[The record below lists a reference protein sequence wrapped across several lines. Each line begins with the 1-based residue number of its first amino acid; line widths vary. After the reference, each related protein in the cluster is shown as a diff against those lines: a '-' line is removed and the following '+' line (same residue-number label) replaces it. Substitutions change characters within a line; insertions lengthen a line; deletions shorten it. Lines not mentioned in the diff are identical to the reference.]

1 MEDKLKEAFNIARD
15 INEQI
20 PSGHGTFIA
29 DDFDPEYRPLVI
41 NALKKHF
48 FFREELKD
56 HFLRKPN
63 TEQ

>member
-1 MEDKLKEAFNIARD
+1 MKTKQQKAFDTAQH
-15 INEQI
+15 INQEI
-20 PSGHGTFIA
+20 KAGHGIFIS

-41 NALKKHF
+41 DALKKHL